1 MKLFISKDVFNY
13 IGVQIQV
20 ERLSERRTQLTIPH
34 VVINQEG
41 ARDITPFK
49 FRIPISLYELMKS
62 RENMLLDVEGLV
74 ADKNDFLFKDEKNSK
89 ANYLYAL
96 LHNGERPEAEL
107 LIPKEMQYQLDV
119 IYKLQF
125 DNVAPR
131 QGEYKA
137 TFYFVKIKLEPF
149 QTLPVYFSYKGANE
163 LDRHVVFSTDFLGYW
178 NAEEFTTRIFM
189 NHENKQ
195 KYISLEKF
203 DSQPID

>member
-20 ERLSERRTQLTIPH
+20 ERLSERRTAITIPH
-34 VVINQEG
+34 VVTNKEG
-41 ARDITPFK
+41 AREISPFK
-49 FRIPISLYELMKS
+49 FCLPISLYELMKS
-62 RENMLLDVEGLV
+62 RENILLNAEKLDV
-74 ADKNDFLFKDEKNSK
+74 DKNEFLFENGKNSK
-89 ANYLYAL
+89 INYIYAL
-96 LHNGERPEAEL
+96 LHNGEKPEAEL
-107 LIPKEMQYQLDV
+107 WVPKAMQHCLDV
-119 IYKLQF
+119 IYKIQF

-189 NHENKQ
+189 NYENKQ